1 MKRILYLHG
10 LESKQGGAKVD
21 FLASQGFVYAP
32 AMDYRAEGCFEA
44 LYERVKTEEWDYI
57 LGSSMGGYFGFELS
71 KRLNVKAV
79 HLFNPALGMRSL
91 SVVIPPVEL
100 PRPQTTTYNLYL
112 GKADEVVNPAVTEAF
127 LQEKGIAYKADYF
140 DYGHRTPIE
149 TIVAIFE
156 E

>member
-1 MKRILYLHG
+1 MKKILYLHG

-21 FLASQGFVYAP
+21 FLASQGLVYAP
-32 AMDYRAEGCFEA
+32 AMDYKEEGCFEA
-44 LYERVKTEEWDYI
+44 LYERIKTEKWDCI

-91 SVVIPPVEL
+91 LVNIPPMDM
-100 PRPQTTTYNLYL
+100 PKPQIASYNLYL
-112 GKADEVVNPAVTEAF
+112 GKSDEVVNPAVTEAF
-127 LQEKGIAYKADYF
+127 LQEKGIAYQANYF

-149 TIVAIFE
+149 TIASVFE
-156 E
+156 K